1 MIKINLLE
9 TAKGRNK
16 RGGTSSAMPTMEVG
30 NVGSP
35 KMAVL
40 VVLVVVAL
48 GNGMYW
54 MRLDHQSKAI
64 AQQMSAAE
72 QKNRELAD
80 VKARFL
86 ERQTQADNYKR
97 RVDVID
103 GLRKGQSGP
112 VNLLAMLGE
121 TVNNTEAVWLS
132 KMDDNGGNVNLEG
145 TALSTDAV
153 ANLIANLQKTGYF
166 KTVEIKETYQDDQ
179 IKDMQAFQFT
189 LTCEKGKS

>member
-80 VKARFL
+80 DRDHSAHTR
-86 ERQTQADNYKR
+86 ERTGRASR
-97 RVDVID
+97 RRRNRRMWHPLTNCPR
-103 GLRKGQSGP
+103 LRR
-112 VNLLAMLGE
+112 
-121 TVNNTEAVWLS
+121 LS
-132 KMDDNGGNVNLEG
+132 R
-145 TALSTDAV
+145 
-153 ANLIANLQKTGYF
+153 QHR
-166 KTVEIKETYQDDQ
+166 
-179 IKDMQAFQFT
+179 
-189 LTCEKGKS
+189 